1 MVVTVCVEVGS
12 LPLRDVVVSEARV
25 IMRVLGV
32 SDGLAAVV
40 VINTTAKWYA
50 EVLAPS
56 EVDEPEM
63 TLERWTEEARQ
74 ITWHGASDGVDLV
87 GVIDLEYGSAGSDRP
102 RICRRRCPTVSDKVS
117 QSYRSR
123 LGPIRIGQP
132 QRGELDGSRPSPLP
146 GRRDSLDNE
155 R

>member
-1 MVVTVCVEVGS
+1 MT
-12 LPLRDVVVSEARV
+12 
-25 IMRVLGV
+25 
-32 SDGLAAVV
+32 
-40 VINTTAKWYA
+40 WY
-50 EVLAPS
+50 
-56 EVDEPEM
+56 
-63 TLERWTEEARQ
+63 
-74 ITWHGASDGVDLV
+74 GAFDGVDLV
-87 GVIDLEYGSAGSDRP
+87 GVMGLEYGSAGSDRP

-132 QRGELDGSRPSPLP
+132 QRGELDGIRPSPLP